1 MQKQFK
7 NLLKGILIYG
17 FGNVSIKLVGLVLM
31 RLYTNP
37 KYLSVDDY
45 AAFVMLEVTSLVI
58 VSLFSFTLY
67 NAYLRWYWDKEYID
81 KRKSM
86 LFSCYAIL
94 FATGVIISF
103 SGYFSS
109 RFLSMLLFSG
119 KDTFALPISIMII
132 GSSVQLLID
141 LTLSQIRVDGKPTF
155 YISSNI
161 IRLTISMAATV
172 YLLMYTSRGVLGIQ
186 EAMLLGNITFLVF
199 TFPYILKQIDV
210 KFNIPII
217 KEMLRYSLP
226 LTIGSLS
233 QVLLAQLDRYVL
245 NFKTDSL
252 SVGLY
257 STGYKIANTTKFFI
271 VNSIQIALV
280 PTLFKLM
287 NHPDHRAIYARIMTW
302 FTIVVV
308 YSSLFISLFGL
319 EITKLLSTGTIYW
332 DAYKIIPILSLGI
345 VFGMLKDS
353 SVMGLHITKRTSIIG
368 TILVGIAL
376 LDLVLNLLLIPFLG
390 VYGGAI
396 SSLLS
401 QIIYFIIINSFAQKY
416 YHIPYRYDR
425 VIIIIIIGGVL
436 YIAGNLFNSY
446 SLEIRM
452 LTKFIAL
459 TFFPLLLFVF
469 KVFDK
474 SEIVAFK
481 SFIINFRNL
490 FNNPSTKDV
499 DEQLPKVEGTE

>member
-45 AAFVMLEVTSLVI
+45 AAFVMLEVTSLVV
-58 VSLFSFTLY
+58 VSLFSYTLY
-67 NAYLRWYWDKEYID
+67 NAYIRWYWDKEYID

-86 LFSCYAIL
+86 LFSCYAVL
-94 FATGVIISF
+94 LVTGVIISI

-109 RFLSMLLFSG
+109 DFLSTLLFPG
-119 KDTFALPISIMII
+119 KNSFALPISIMII
-132 GSSVQLLID
+132 GSSLQLLID

-155 YISSNI
+155 YITSNI
-161 IRLTISMAATV
+161 LRLTVSMVATV
-172 YLLMYTSRGVLGIQ
+172 GLLVYTKRGVLGIQ

-199 TFPYILKQIDV
+199 TFPYILKRIEV
-210 KFNIPII
+210 RFNTPVI
-217 KEMLRYSLP
+217 KEMLKYSLP
-226 LTIGSLS
+226 ITIGSLS
-233 QVLLAQLDRYVL
+233 QVMLAQLDRYVL
-245 NFKTDSL
+245 NFKTESL

-287 NHPDHRAIYARIMTW
+287 NHPDHKAIYARIMTW

-319 EITKLLSTGTIYW
+319 EITKLLSAGTIYW

-345 VFGMLKDS
+345 VFGMLKDN
-353 SVMGLHITKRTSIIG
+353 SVMGLHITKRTGVIG

-376 LDLVLNLLLIPFLG
+376 LDLVLNLFLIPLLG

-401 QIIYFIIINSFAQKY
+401 NIIYFIIINSYAQKY

-425 VIIIIIIGGVL
+425 VITIIIIGGIL
-436 YIAGNLFNSY
+436 YISGILFNSY
-446 SLEIRM
+446 SLNIRI
-452 LTKFIAL
+452 LAKFIAL
-459 TFFPLLLFVF
+459 IIFPFLLIAFR
-469 KVFDK
+469 VFDK
-474 SEIVAFK
+474 SEIESLK
-481 SFIINFRNL
+481 SFIDNFRNL
-490 FNNPSTKDV
+490 FNSNTPKEV
-499 DEQLPKVEGTE
+499 DEQLSKVDEPE